1 MLSFLNAKE
10 CFIKFVS
17 SRSGKSCLEWAPL
30 DSLRASALATVAS
43 ALARNESRG
52 AHSRQDFPDRDDT
65 NFMKHSFAFKKD
77 NSANLKY
84 KDVEL
89 GKYEPMERKY

>member
-1 MLSFLNAKE
+1 MSE
-10 CFIKFVS
+10 
-17 SRSGKSCLEWAPL
+17 
-30 DSLRASALATVAS
+30 ATVSS

-65 NFMKHSFAFKKD
+65 NFMKHSFAFKNE
-77 NSANLKY
+77 NSAYLKY

>member
-1 MLSFLNAKE
+1 M
-10 CFIKFVS
+10 IKRLIL
-17 SRSGKSCLEWAPL
+17 SRSYLLGNALEFQNLIEVAF
-30 DSLRASALATVAS
+30 ATAVSAKT
-43 ALARNESRG
+43 RQESRG
-52 AHSRQDFPDRDDT
+52 AHSRVDFPDRDDT

-77 NSANLKY
+77 NTANLKY

>member
-1 MLSFLNAKE
+1 MSE
-10 CFIKFVS
+10 
-17 SRSGKSCLEWAPL
+17 
-30 DSLRASALATVAS
+30 ATVAS

-52 AHSRQDFPDRDDT
+52 AHSRQDYPDRDDN

-77 NSANLKY
+77 NAASLKY

>member
-1 MLSFLNAKE
+1 
-10 CFIKFVS
+10 
-17 SRSGKSCLEWAPL
+17 
-30 DSLRASALATVAS
+30 
-43 ALARNESRG
+43 
-52 AHSRQDFPDRDDT
+52 
-65 NFMKHSFAFKKD
+65 MKHSFAFKKD